1 MPTDFDPFTV
11 EIVRD
16 KLSAAADEMGV
27 VLARASMSPIV
38 YEVLD
43 FACGITDAS
52 AQVIAQTNGLT
63 LFTGTFGPQV
73 QSVVEKFGVDNLH
86 EGDVFATNISYDGG
100 THTSDV
106 CLIKPIFFESRIVGF
121 GVSVTHW
128 IEIGGAVAGS
138 IPPDATEIYQEGL
151 RLPGIRVV
159 EAGETNQTVW
169 DIIEANIRL
178 PITGIGD
185 LNAGL
190 AAVGIAER
198 RVVEACERYGVELVD
213 ATFEH
218 ILEHGERVARAALRE
233 IPNGVYTAEDLIDGD
248 GITDDP
254 IPIKVTVTV
263 DDESLHA
270 DFTGSAPQTRGPI
283 NCAAGALLSACK
295 TVVRAITDPQAKSN
309 DGFFRPLTI
318 TIPPGTI
325 FSAEAPAPTGWYYES
340 ASCANDLF
348 WKALAPIVP
357 DRLGAGSYM
366 SLSAAYLIGTERESG
381 ELFVLAEPNI
391 GGWGGSALGDGEN
404 ALIATT
410 DGDTYNFP
418 VEVVE
423 TRYPVL
429 MERYELD
436 TESGGG
442 AGMNR
447 GGLGCVREYRLYGVD
462 DASGYGSCSGARR
475 APWPLEGGS
484 PGSHNYLE
492 YNQAGEAYRVGST
505 PKVALADGDRAMV
518 VTAAGGGFGDPLD
531 RDPERVLNDVV
542 DGYVSLA
549 RAREDYGVVI
559 DPKSMTVDASATD
572 ELRVERRDVSG

>member
-1 MPTDFDPFTV
+1 
-11 EIVRD
+11 
-16 KLSAAADEMGV
+16 MGV

-86 EGDVFATNISYDGG
+86 EGDVFATNISYDSG

-106 CLIKPIFFESRIVGF
+106 CLIKPIFFESKIVGF

-159 EAGETNQTVW
+159 EAGETSETVL

-233 IPNGVYTAEDLIDGD
+233 IPNGVYTAEDVIDGD
-248 GITDDP
+248 GITDDA
-254 IPIKVTVTV
+254 IPIKVTVTI

-283 NCAAGALLSACK
+283 NCSAGALLSACK
-295 TVVRAITDPQAKSN
+295 TVVRAITD
-309 DGFFRPLTI
+309 
-318 TIPPGTI
+318 
-325 FSAEAPAPTGWYYES
+325 SAAAPASDVGLGEYEELARVSLSSDQVRSRQAHIAARPQPVRDDGRERFPEEIVGTRRRLVVPTRWRR
-340 ASCANDLF
+340 C
-348 WKALAPIVP
+348 
-357 DRLGAGSYM
+357 LGAKD
-366 SLSAAYLIGTERESG
+366 R
-381 ELFVLAEPNI
+381 
-391 GGWGGSALGDGEN
+391 
-404 ALIATT
+404 
-410 DGDTYNFP
+410 
-418 VEVVE
+418 
-423 TRYPVL
+423 
-429 MERYELD
+429 
-436 TESGGG
+436 
-442 AGMNR
+442 
-447 GGLGCVREYRLYGVD
+447 
-462 DASGYGSCSGARR
+462 ARR
-475 APWPLEGGS
+475 
-484 PGSHNYLE
+484 
-492 YNQAGEAYRVGST
+492 T
-505 PKVALADGDRAMV
+505 CDR
-518 VTAAGGGFGDPLD
+518 
-531 RDPERVLNDVV
+531 
-542 DGYVSLA
+542 
-549 RAREDYGVVI
+549 
-559 DPKSMTVDASATD
+559 
-572 ELRVERRDVSG
+572 